1 MNALKIS
8 SRVPHLIELLVLKF
22 LSLICLLTI
31 ILDFTA
37 ATFHIFQFLLTK
49 PLLVNSG
56 SGVSLTD
63 PLAILEFI
71 PVLSSDKVG
80 WLSLSK
86 HPSRQRR
93 GS

>member
-1 MNALKIS
+1 MNALKIP

-56 SGVSLTD
+56 
-63 PLAILEFI
+63 
-71 PVLSSDKVG
+71 
-80 WLSLSK
+80 
-86 HPSRQRR
+86 
-93 GS
+93 